1 MRTKGSSSCVQD
13 ARKTQCEGNSLWPVI
28 KFGTRIKKVLC
39 RLSSLKKVG
48 REETEM
54 DIIFGMI
61 ELGCLLG
68 IGLYIGFEG
77 MNALI
82 EISAEAINFI
92 LRKTMETRKSDDEW
106 SA

>member
-1 MRTKGSSSCVQD
+1 
-13 ARKTQCEGNSLWPVI
+13 
-28 KFGTRIKKVLC
+28 
-39 RLSSLKKVG
+39 
-48 REETEM
+48 M

-61 ELGCLLG
+61 ELGCLLE

-82 EISAEAINFI
+82 ENSSGAINFI

-106 SA
+106 GDN